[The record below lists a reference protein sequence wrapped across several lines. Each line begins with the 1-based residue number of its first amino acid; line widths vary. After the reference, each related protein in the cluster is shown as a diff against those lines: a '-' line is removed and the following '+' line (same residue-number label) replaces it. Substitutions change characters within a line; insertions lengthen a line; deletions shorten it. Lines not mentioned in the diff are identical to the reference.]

1 MHSSTAQV
9 QRNRDRLRTFE
20 LRLRAPVD
28 SFLDREPERDPDNSE
43 FPSMLLDSFGS
54 PNQQSVTRNLISNQ
68 LSRLD
73 YWVTFP
79 AFALH
84 TVSCNAI
91 RQATDLQIRNNG

>member
-1 MHSSTAQV
+1 MHNSTAQV

-20 LRLRAPVD
+20 LRLRAPVEV
-28 SFLDREPERDPDNSE
+28 SWIGSQNRTPDNSE
-43 FPSMLLDSFGS
+43 FPSMLLDSFGT

-68 LSRLD
+68 FSRLD